1 MQLPASASSVT
12 VHGILN
18 PGREGAP
25 GTFELGRY
33 EFLYSKTSNKTG
45 CRGEGKAPVSP
56 GISLGGGKEGVSET
70 LSGLVAGTEYAVC
83 LVVGNEFKE
92 EAVSLEALFRTE
104 SPPETP
110 EASGLKAEPV
120 SGTSEVLRGVLNSK
134 QAGEVGGYEFAYR
147 ASSGECQGEGEEK
160 TGGEAHGALEEAV
173 SNEVGG
179 LRPNTQ
185 YAVCLLARNEAGETA
200 ISSPVTFT
208 TFSQKP
214 SVAQESVVRIGTTS
228 ATVSAQV
235 EPGGIET
242 TYSVQYGTTIAYGS
256 ETTPVKIDGT
266 ASTVTVSLGELQPST
281 EYHFRFVATNGDG
294 KTTGNDV
301 TFTSYPAGSSSGLPD
316 GRVYEMIS
324 PPENQDADIYEPLDA
339 GSVEAIPNEDGG
351 DGLYS
356 NAPFQASADG
366 GAVEYVG
373 APTIGGNGSSGDELG
388 NEYLASRSQGGWKQT
403 NITPKASRNITQYQG
418 FSSELSVGFIQIATI
433 PPFVA
438 SEAPYTLETRTQYPV
453 LYSRAFD
460 EGDYRPLFTVTPPY
474 RSVEEFGTAGLI
486 LPQNPK
492 GVTPI
497 ENQEFGSPGSIGSGN
512 LVYAG
517 SSANS
522 SHVLFEANDAL
533 LQGEG
538 KLEKELSDDVQGE
551 VKEADVAAKLL
562 EEVKILRGEG
572 KDEEAEVLEERAKLI
587 RAANDHDELYDSVG
601 GKLNLVN
608 IVDGSLSPG
617 ASFGGSFSEHSPP
630 NFWEHSLP
638 SFSHAIS
645 ADGSRIFWTDTNN
658 GVVYVRLDGS
668 STVQVSQGAAQFWT
682 ASTNGGYAFYTEAG
696 KLWRFDLE
704 DRTRVE
710 LAGSSGGVQGV
721 VGTNAAGEEGAYLYF
736 IAQEA
741 LPSGDNGAKQSPVA
755 GEDNLYVDEPDSE
768 HSGESKISF
777 IGTLSS
783 EDSNDWSFT
792 LGQRSSNLTPDG
804 HGLVFA
810 SHRNLTGRSYPGE
823 GSDEVYVYDAHDPSL
838 FCVSC
843 RPQASGGHLTRT
855 FNSTYVYRW
864 MSEDGNR
871 VFFDS
876 KAPLV
881 AQDVN
886 GVQDVY
892 EWERDGTGACQE
904 TNGCVYLI
912 SNGFE
917 GSASFV
923 DASTSANDVFFVT
936 RERLVPVDGNES
948 VDLYD
953 ARVGGVLSVAPPECS
968 GTGCQG
974 APAPAPVFATP
985 SSVTFAGVGN
995 FPPEVNL
1002 PRTTKK
1008 AKHLTRPQKLSKAL
1022 KACHKKR
1029 EGRLR
1034 AACEVKAHKLY
1045 GVKVVGGSAK
1055 RGVK

>member
-1 MQLPASASSVT
+1 MQLPASASSVM
-12 VHGILN
+12 VHGIFN
-18 PGREGAP
+18 PGREGVP

-33 EFLYSKTSNKTG
+33 EFLYSKVSNKTG

-56 GISLGGGKEGVSET
+56 GISLGGGKEEVSET
-70 LSGLVAGTEYAVC
+70 LSGLEQGTEYAVC
-83 LVVGNEFKE
+83 LLVGNEFKE
-92 EAVSLEALFRTE
+92 EAVSLEVLFRAE
-104 SPPETP
+104 SPPEAP
-110 EASGLKAEPV
+110 EASTLKAEPV
-120 SGTSEVLRGVLNSK
+120 SGTSEMLRGVLNPK
-134 QAGEVGGYEFAYR
+134 QAGEVGSYEFAYR
-147 ASSGECQGEGEEK
+147 ASSSECQGEGEEK
-160 TGGEAHGALEEAV
+160 AGGEAHGALDEAV

-179 LRPNTQ
+179 LRPNTR
-185 YAVCLLARNEAGETA
+185 YAVCLLARNEAGEVA
-200 ISSPVTFT
+200 LSSPVTFT
-208 TFSQKP
+208 TFSQEP
-214 SVAQESVVRIGTTS
+214 SVTQESVVRIGSTS

-242 TYSVQYGTTIAYGS
+242 NYSVQYGTTTVYGS
-256 ETTPVKIDGT
+256 ETTPAKIDGI

-324 PPENQDADIYEPLDA
+324 PPENQEADIYEPRDA
-339 GSVEAIPNEDGG
+339 GSHESLPDEDGG
-351 DGLYS
+351 AGLFS
-356 NAPFQASADG
+356 NFPFQASADG
-366 GAVEYVG
+366 DAVAYVG
-373 APTIGGNGSSGDELG
+373 APTIGGNGSDADGIG

-418 FSSELSVGFIQIATI
+418 FSNDLSVGFIQIATI

-438 SEAPYTLETRTQYPV
+438 SEAPYTLEARTQYPV

-474 RSVEEFGTAGLI
+474 RPVEEFGTAG
-486 LPQNPK
+486 
-492 GVTPI
+492 VR
-497 ENQEFGSPGSIGSGN
+497 GSGNGN

-538 KLEKELSDDVQGE
+538 KLEKELSSDVQEE
-551 VKEADVAAKLL
+551 VKEDDVAAKLM
-562 EEVKILRGEG
+562 EEVKTLREEEKG
-572 KDEEAEVLEERAKLI
+572 EEAKVLRERAEAI
-587 RAANDHDELYDSVG
+587 REANGHNELYDSVE
-601 GKLNLVN
+601 GKLKLVN

-617 ASFGGSFSEHSPP
+617 ASFGGAFSEFSP
-630 NFWEHSLP
+630 S

-704 DRTRVE
+704 DQTRVE
-710 LAGSSGGVQGV
+710 LAGSSGGIQGV
-721 VGTNAAGEEGAYLYF
+721 VGTNEAGEEGAYLYF
-736 IAQEA
+736 VAHEA
-741 LPSGDNGAKQSPVA
+741 LPSGDNGAKQSPIA
-755 GEDNLYVDEPDSE
+755 GEDNLYAYEPDSE

-783 EDSNDWSFT
+783 EDGNDWSFN
-792 LGQRSSNLTPDG
+792 LGERSSNLTPDG
-804 HGLVFA
+804 HSLVFA
-810 SHRNLTGRSYPGE
+810 SHSNLTGRSYPEE
-823 GSDEVYVYDAHDPSL
+823 GSDEVYVYDAHDSSL
-838 FCVSC
+838 FCASC
-843 RPQASGGHLTRT
+843 RPQANGGHLTRT
-855 FNSTYVYRW
+855 LNSTYVYRW

-886 GVQDVY
+886 GLQDVY

-923 DASTSANDVFFVT
+923 DASTSGNDVFFVT
-936 RERLVPVDGNES
+936 RERLVPEDGNEN

-968 GTGCQG
+968 GTACQG

-985 SSVTFAGVGN
+985 SSVTFNGVGN

-1008 AKHLTRPQKLSKAL
+1008 AKRLTRSQKLSKAL

-1029 EGRLR
+1029 EGRSR

-1045 GVKVVGGSAK
+1045 GVKVAGGSAK